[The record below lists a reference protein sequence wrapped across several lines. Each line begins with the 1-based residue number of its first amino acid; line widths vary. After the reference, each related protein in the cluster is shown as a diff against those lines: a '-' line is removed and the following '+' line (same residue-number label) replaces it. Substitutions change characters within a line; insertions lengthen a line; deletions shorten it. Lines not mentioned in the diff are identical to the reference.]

1 MSQLAP
7 NEWQL
12 LLITRDESVAATL
25 SAQLERAYD
34 AVFHITRAPDAASG
48 VAQLAARKTD
58 IVLLD
63 LDLQETHK
71 LDVFITLHVQAASV
85 PVLVFA
91 RDDDPAL
98 GLAAVRAGA
107 QNFFTRAQSA
117 QFGIAREVLYAIERH
132 ALSSEA
138 QMHAEQLQFSEARAR
153 LLINENADGIVVVNQ
168 AGIIRFANPAAETMF
183 GVPRER
189 LLGSAFLAPLQQPN
203 MATVE
208 LTRGQEKIL
217 AQQRVV
223 ETVWNRENVRIVT
236 LRDVT
241 AEQLAKTQ
249 LTEAQLTQEHH
260 RQTAQALADSA
271 AALNSTLSYE
281 QVLDRILENIGRV
294 MPHDAAS
301 IFLIEGDEVRFVRGH
316 GFDQRGLANWIA
328 RLRFSISKLGHL
340 EEMRATQRAVLI
352 PATRTDARWERVE
365 SEWIESYVGAPLC
378 VRGQVIGFLNVDS
391 ATPYFFNATHAE
403 DLKAFADQ
411 AATALDNARL
421 HAQVAQRAERLA
433 AMYELTRELAMQR
446 EPDVMLEMLVERAMQ
461 VLDAPC
467 GGLSLYLPETNEL
480 LARVIKGPLPI
491 PVGSTTAVGVGLV
504 GRTALLR
511 EPVVVDDYRT
521 WQFRVEKFVGA
532 NVSAALSVP
541 MLYGGDLVGVLSV
554 REIGDTLKRYSQD
567 DAQLLMMLATQAAA
581 LMYHARLHQETEK
594 RARQLALVYDAGLT
608 LNRELEPRVQLDFL
622 TRLAM
627 RSVRAD
633 RATFWHYVAE
643 TNTLVM
649 QVAVGFPPRLFENA
663 EFDRLTLPEAHAVE
677 TWVAQ
682 TRLPIR
688 LNDAQA
694 DARFRIIDPL
704 LHAGIW
710 VPVEHDNR
718 LLGILV
724 VLSEHRN
731 AFTADD
737 ERLLVLFA
745 SQAAV
750 ALENARLYQS
760 VLQENER
767 RNILHWASQEV
778 VSAGLDAERVY
789 TAIHQAVSRL
799 MPCEAF
805 ALALLDEDGEQIRLP
820 YMVDRGGRQPVGVLK
835 KSQGLSGKIIDTGK
849 VLNIGHLAQSQ
860 VPAVNFGYP
869 VQVVSVLG
877 VPMRHGGEIIGA
889 LLAESYDE
897 NAYDDADRV
906 RLEMLA
912 AHAAAA
918 LMNVRGYESL
928 RRALPLQ
935 VTD

>member
-1 MSQLAP
+1 MTNHAPTELEIVLVTLDEPLAEMLRERLAMPGYRFQIARVP
-7 NEWQL
+7 N
-12 LLITRDESVAATL
+12 VAKA
-25 SAQLERAYD
+25 LE
-34 AVFHITRAPDAASG
+34 H
-48 VAQLAARKTD
+48 LAARKPD
-58 IVLLD
+58 ALLLD
-63 LDLQETHK
+63 LDLESTHK
-71 LDVFITLHVQAASV
+71 LDGFITLHVQAAAV
-85 PVLVFA
+85 PVVVFA
-91 RDDDPAL
+91 REDDAAL

-107 QNFFTRAQSA
+107 QDFMTRAELESHRA
-117 QFGIAREVLYAIERH
+117 ARAVLYAIERH
-132 ALSSEA
+132 ILSSET
-138 QMHAEQLQFSEARAR
+138 QVHAEQLQFSEARFR
-153 LLINENADGIVVVNQ
+153 LLINENADGIVVVNE
-168 AGIIRFANPAAETMF
+168 AGIIRFMNRAAEELF
-183 GVPRER
+183 GRPRQE
-189 LLGSAFLAPLQQPN
+189 LLGTPFGALLLQADD
-203 MATVE
+203 ATVE
-208 LTRGQEKIL
+208 LTRGQEKIW
-217 AQQRVV
+217 AQPRVV
-223 ETVWNRENVRIVT
+223 ETLWNRENVRIVT

-241 AEQLAKTQ
+241 AERK
-249 LTEAQLTQEHH
+249 AQLELSAAQATQEHH
-260 RQTAQALADSA
+260 RRTAQALADSA

-281 QVLDRILENIGRV
+281 QVLDRILENVVRV
-294 MPHDAAS
+294 VPHDAAS
-301 IFLIEGDEVRFVRGH
+301 IFLMEEGIGRFVRGK
-316 GFDQRGLANWIA
+316 GFAERALQELMESL
-328 RLRFSISKLGHL
+328 RLQVSEIPGYQQ
-340 EEMRATQRAVLI
+340 MATTGKPLLI
-352 PATRTDARWERVE
+352 PDTAAYADWKDLTGGWIRSYLGVPLRVQDE
-365 SEWIESYVGAPLC
+365 T
-378 VRGQVIGFLNVDS
+378 IGFLSLDS
-391 ATPYFFNATHAE
+391 ATPNFFDATHAA
-403 DLKAFADQ
+403 DLQAFADQ
-411 AATALDNARL
+411 AATALENARL

-446 EPDVMLEMLVERAMQ
+446 EPDVMLEMLVERSMQ
-461 VLDAPC
+461 VLEAPC

-491 PVGSTTAVGVGLV
+491 PVGSKIPVGVGLV

-554 REIGDTLKRYSQD
+554 REIGDTSKRYSQA

-581 LMYHARLHQETEK
+581 LVHHARLHQETEK

-608 LNRELEPRVQLDFL
+608 LNRELEPQVQLDFL

-633 RATFWHYVAE
+633 RAVFWHYAADA
-643 TNTLVM
+643 NTLVL
-649 QVAVGFPPRLFENA
+649 QVAIGYPPRLLEDAGFE
-663 EFDRLTLPEAHAVE
+663 RLALPEAHAVE
-677 TWVAQ
+677 AWVAR

-688 LNDAQA
+688 LNEAQT
-694 DARFRIIDPL
+694 DARFRIIDPS

-710 VPVEHDNR
+710 VPVEHDNH

-737 ERLLVLFA
+737 ERLLILFA

-750 ALENARLYQS
+750 ALENARLYQN

-789 TAIHQAVSRL
+789 TAIHQAVARL

-805 ALALLDEDGEQIRLP
+805 ALALLDEDGEHIRLP

-835 KSQGLSGKIIDTGK
+835 KSQGLSGRIIATGE
-849 VLNIGHLAQSQ
+849 VLNIGHLGRSQ

-889 LLAESYDE
+889 LLAESYEE

-918 LMNVRGYESL
+918 LMNVRGYENL
-928 RRALPLQ
+928 RRALGESA
-935 VTD
+935 TD

>member
-1 MSQLAP
+1 MTNHAPMELEILLVAPDEPLEAMLRQQLAMP
-7 NEWQL
+7 GY
-12 LLITRDESVAATL
+12 R
-25 SAQLERAYD
+25 
-34 AVFHITRAPDAASG
+34 FHIDRVPNVSKALEHLVTHKADAA
-48 VAQLAARKTD
+48 
-58 IVLLD
+58 LLD
-63 LDLQETHK
+63 LDLESTHK
-71 LDVFITLHVQAASV
+71 LDGFITLHVQAANV
-85 PVLVFA
+85 PVVVFA
-91 RDDDPAL
+91 REDDTEL

-107 QNFFTRAQSA
+107 QGFLTRAEVESQLA
-117 QFGIAREVLYAIERH
+117 ARALLYAIERH
-132 ALSSEA
+132 ALSSET
-138 QMHAEQLQFSEARAR
+138 QVHAAQLQFSEARFR
-153 LLINENADGIVVVNQ
+153 LLINENADGIVVVNE
-168 AGIIRFANPAAETMF
+168 ADIIRFVNRAAEELF
-183 GVPRER
+183 GRPRQE
-189 LLGSAFLAPLQQPN
+189 LLGTAFGALLRQADDG
-203 MATVE
+203 MVE
-208 LTRGQEKIL
+208 LTRGAEKIW
-217 AQQRVV
+217 AQPRVV
-223 ETVWNRENVRIVT
+223 ETLWNRENVRIVT

-241 AEQLAKTQ
+241 AERK
-249 LTEAQLTQEHH
+249 AQLELRAAQATQEHH
-260 RQTAQALADSA
+260 RRTAQALADSA

-281 QVLDRILENIGRV
+281 QVLDRILENVVRV
-294 MPHDAAS
+294 VPHDAAS
-301 IFLIEGDEVRFVRGH
+301 IFLMEQGIGRFVRGK
-316 GFDQRGLANWIA
+316 GFAERDLQELMENM
-328 RLRFSISKLGHL
+328 RLRVSEIPGYQWMVDTGKPLLVPDTAAYADWRDLTGGWIRSYLGVPLRVH
-340 EEMRATQRAVLI
+340 EET
-352 PATRTDARWERVE
+352 
-365 SEWIESYVGAPLC
+365 
-378 VRGQVIGFLNVDS
+378 IGFLSLDS
-391 ATPYFFNATHAE
+391 ATPNFFDATHAA
-403 DLKAFADQ
+403 DLQAFADQ
-411 AATALDNARL
+411 AATALENARL

-433 AMYELTRELAMQR
+433 AMYELMRELAMLR
-446 EPDVMLEMLVERAMQ
+446 DPEAMLDLLVERALQ
-461 VLDAPC
+461 IFDAPC
-467 GGLSLYLPETNEL
+467 GGLSLYLAETNEL

-491 PVGSTTAVGVGLV
+491 PVGAKIAVGVGLV

-521 WQFRVEKFVGA
+521 WEFRVEKFVSA

-581 LMYHARLHQETEK
+581 LLHNARVNQEAEK
-594 RARQLALVYDAGLT
+594 RAQQLALVYDAGLT
-608 LNRELEPRVQLDFL
+608 LNRVLEPRMQLDFL
-622 TRLAM
+622 SRIAM

-633 RATFWHYVAE
+633 RAMFWRYAAE
-643 TNTLVM
+643 SNTLRM
-649 QVAVGFPPRLFENA
+649 QLAIGYPPRLLEDAGFE
-663 EFDRLTLPEAHAVE
+663 RLALSESYAVE

-682 TRLPIR
+682 TRLPLR
-688 LNDAQA
+688 LNEAQA
-694 DARFRIIDPL
+694 DTRFHIIDPL

-799 MPCEAF
+799 MPCEAI
-805 ALALLDEDGEQIRLP
+805 ALALLDEKREQILLP
-820 YMVDRGGRQPVGVLK
+820 FMVDRGGRQPMGSIEK
-835 KSQGLSGKIIDTGK
+835 GKGLSGRIIETGEP
-849 VLNIGHLAQSQ
+849 LIIGNLAQSI
-860 VPAVNFGYP
+860 VPSVNFGYP

-928 RRALPLQ
+928 RRALPPQ
-935 VTD
+935 VTN